1 MYVEERKTKKRQR
14 DPEDTERWVATV
26 GKSSNSVRA
35 CGLFA
40 LWLKSAGGVLYSPGA
55 AGTGTVWANS
65 PLFFMAC
72 SVGASVGIWEWGRE
86 SEKERE
92 CNRGR
97 SRCTCVTRIS
107 IPTCRRPSTSPHQ
120 LSVILQFSSSA
131 MSISPPPQLR
141 NTVTVEWTVY
151 LITLPSRRW

>member
-1 MYVEERKTKKRQR
+1 MTARPRRHREMSCNCRRKFKQ
-14 DPEDTERWVATV
+14 W
-26 GKSSNSVRA
+26 RA

-40 LWLKSAGGVLYSPGA
+40 LGLKSAGGVLYSPGA

-65 PLFFMAC
+65 LLFSTAC
-72 SVGASVGIWEWGRE
+72 SAGASVGIWEWGWE

-107 IPTCRRPSTSPHQ
+107 IPTCRRPPTNPHQ
-120 LSVILQFSSSA
+120 LSVIPHFSSSA
-131 MSISPPPQLR
+131 VSISPLRRYEALSPRSGLFTSLHNLLGDGKQLA
-141 NTVTVEWTVY
+141 
-151 LITLPSRRW
+151 